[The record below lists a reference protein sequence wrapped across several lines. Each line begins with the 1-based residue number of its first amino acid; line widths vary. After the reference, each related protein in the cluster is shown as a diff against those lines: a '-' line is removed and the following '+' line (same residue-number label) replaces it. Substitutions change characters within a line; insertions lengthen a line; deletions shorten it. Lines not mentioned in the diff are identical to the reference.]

1 MEFKIREAREAANLS
16 QRELAKLLGIAPA
29 TLHGYETGKHD
40 PKSDLL
46 VQIARFCRTSVDFL
60 LGFAD
65 GNEKDPPT
73 SQTARQKDLVTK
85 EEVEA
90 VLVGLGITKPGEH
103 LTDADLEFLSGIVSL
118 IRTWFDQKGKQG

>member
-73 SQTARQKDLVTK
+73 PQSARQKDLVTK

-90 VLVGLGITKPGEH
+90 VLIGLGITKPGEH
-103 LTDADLEFLSGIVSL
+103 ITDADLDFLSSVVVL
-118 IRTWFDQKGKQG
+118 IQAWFNNKGKQG

>member
-46 VQIARFCRTSVDFL
+46 VQITKKILPPRKLRDRRTL
-60 LGFAD
+60 
-65 GNEKDPPT
+65 
-73 SQTARQKDLVTK
+73 
-85 EEVEA
+85 
-90 VLVGLGITKPGEH
+90 
-103 LTDADLEFLSGIVSL
+103 
-118 IRTWFDQKGKQG
+118 

>member
-65 GNEKDPPT
+65 GNEKRSSRPAICETEGPCN
-73 SQTARQKDLVTK
+73 
-85 EEVEA
+85 EERGRGRVSR
-90 VLVGLGITKPGEH
+90 PGYH
-103 LTDADLEFLSGIVSL
+103 QAG
-118 IRTWFDQKGKQG
+118 

>member
-65 GNEKDPPT
+65 GNEKDPPA
-73 SQTARQKDLVTK
+73 SQSAKQKDLVSK
-85 EEVEA
+85 EDVDN
-90 VLVGLGITKPGEH
+90 VLVALGITQPGEH

-118 IRTWFDQKGKQG
+118 IRTWFDQKGK